1 MKQVLQ
7 NLKTG
12 EVEVAEVPAPVIK
25 PGHLLIQTRCSL
37 ISSGTERMLVSF
49 AKSSLITKAGKENLK
64 RFDNDWISI
73 VKKAINELENMGNYF

>member
-12 EVEVAEVPAPVIK
+12 DLEVTDVPVPIVK

-37 ISSGTERMLVSF
+37 ISAGTERMLVSF
-49 AKSSLITKAGKENLK
+49 AKSGLI
-64 RFDNDWISI
+64 I
-73 VKKAINELENMGNYF
+73 ELYFSFGA